1 MKKIIRLAAICL
13 PLICNVNLAF
23 SDAPASKV
31 SAEVQK
37 NVDTL
42 LTSKACPGCNLA
54 GADLTRAQLAQGNL
68 EGANLSGAHLPL
80 ADLAGA
86 NLKGANLKGANLGGA
101 DLAQADLSGANL
113 SGAILQGAFVTKEQ
127 IASATSYKIGR
138 AHV

>member
-68 EGANLSGAHLPL
+68 EGANLNSTHLPL
-80 ADLAGA
+80 ANLASA
-86 NLKGANLKGANLGGA
+86 NLKGANLKGANL
-101 DLAQADLSGANL
+101 
-113 SGAILQGAFVTKEQ
+113 EQ
-127 IASATSYKIGR
+127 RDRKS
-138 AHV
+138 VV